1 MKTEYSKA
9 STHRGYLWR
18 AHHGPSLSQSAG
30 TLTRICSHARGGEAG
45 LVGWCARGRARSHGT
60 DLGAQ

>member
-30 TLTRICSHARGGEAG
+30 TL
-45 LVGWCARGRARSHGT
+45 
-60 DLGAQ
+60 